1 MIALILAVIVA
12 AVILLLVVVT
22 IAGIL
27 EAKEMEWQSR
37 QVTGEEK
44 HDELETILGTGDRDR
59 Q

>member
-12 AVILLLVVVT
+12 AVILLLVIVT

-27 EAKEMEWQSR
+27 EAKEMEWQSH
-37 QVTGEEK
+37 QITGEEDD
-44 HDELETILGTGDRDR
+44 DELETILGTGDRDR